1 MSDIYWDDARRLRI
15 GGADLLDN
23 LTRHDRDPSF
33 ATPCL
38 VAQTKVQSSY
48 PSVAQNFFACAP
60 LTILGLEV
68 EGGTGVIMPGSATFL
83 ALNLGSAVPPAG
95 TNIVAT
101 FVDSRW
107 VFRFDG

>member
-1 MSDIYWDDARRLRI
+1 MSDTYWDDARRLRI
-15 GGADLLDN
+15 DGADLLDN

-33 ATPCL
+33 AMPCL
-38 VAQTKVQSSY
+38 VAQTKTLSSY
-48 PSVAQNFFACAP
+48 PSAAQKFFACAP
-60 LTILGLEV
+60 LTVLGPEV
-68 EGGTGVIMPGSATFL
+68 EGSAGTITPGSATFL